1 MLDIS
6 KREISRL
13 AARLEPVWSAL
24 ATPLDRYIATAAF
37 RAFILVAGAL
47 TALFSLL
54 EFVEQLASV
63 GEGRYSLLDAFIY
76 VLLTAPSRVL
86 QVTPVSMLIGC
97 LLALGAFGRNSE
109 LTALRSV
116 GISESRIIGSVL
128 KLAVP
133 IILVLFLIAEF
144 VVPPAQELAQ
154 TQRQAA
160 LSTSTTDRDYS
171 SFWAQGE
178 HQYLNVQRFRGAEGA
193 EDIDIYAFADD
204 GSLTSFVHADQ
215 ADIHPDGTWLLVGV
229 LRKTIDGSDFQ
240 TERLASLPWRSFVSS
255 AQIQLLTLPPEAMPP
270 VALFRYVRDL
280 ARNHQ
285 QGLRYEQELWR
296 KISIPL
302 SMIAM
307 IMASAPFVFAPPRG
321 QSIGQQITIGAIVGI
336 VFSLFQQIAGHLDLL
351 LDLNPAAAALVPSL
365 LLMGL
370 SVYLFRRAH
379 R

>member
-1 MLDIS
+1 M
-6 KREISRL
+6 
-13 AARLEPVWSAL
+13 WSAL

-154 TQRQAA
+154 TQRAAA

-178 HQYLNVQRFRGAEGA
+178 HQYLNVQRFRGSEGA